1 MASIDEQILRTTKEI
16 MVKFIEVGRV
26 YPASFHDTFKNI
38 YHTVDTTVKGSEA
51 ASGAEDTPDKNS

>member
-26 YPASFHDTFKNI
+26 YPASFHETFKNV
-38 YHTVDTTVKGSEA
+38 YKTVEKTVKGLDEPPPK
-51 ASGAEDTPDKNS
+51 EEKKIK